1 MSGARPS
8 LTFGLAGFA
17 GQPRYGGG
25 AFLADVKD
33 AIVAYLKK
41 NKLEKPIVF
50 GHSLGGHMALWMAS
64 GTPGLTGPLVI
75 VDSLP
80 HLGAMMIGSQT
91 KEQYGAYIK
100 SSKMLES
107 MVGARGLPEVREW
120 SMTSD
125 PLAVGNAMFDLYT
138 TDLREAIANIDLPVL
153 VLSTWIAYKDYTTR
167 EKSVATVE
175 EQFAKLPQQT
185 IRVSDTAK
193 HFLMLDEPKWFFAE
207 LDTFLKQ

>member
-1 MSGARPS
+1 
-8 LTFGLAGFA
+8 
-17 GQPRYGGG
+17 
-25 AFLADVKD
+25 
-33 AIVAYLKK
+33 
-41 NKLEKPIVF
+41 
-50 GHSLGGHMALWMAS
+50 MALWMTS
-64 GTPGLTGPLVI
+64 GTPGLTVPLVI

-80 HLGAMMIGSQT
+80 HLGAIKNNDPVALRKQVEGMRLMIGSQT

-138 TDLREAIANIDLPVL
+138 TDLREAIANIDVPVL

-175 EQFAKLPQQT
+175 EQFAKLPQKT